1 VPEWLDGEWHNQ
13 PLAAALAQGDF
24 LVAAEKGSDA
34 WRETA
39 YGYVTDSAHALL
51 APMPDESSVEVT
63 LIADLTAQFDQ
74 AGIMVRASETE
85 WIKAGV
91 EYADGVLQLGAVV
104 THTKSDWSTSPVD
117 WAGLSVTIRASRSG
131 DAVMI
136 RARADDGEW
145 RLIRVAHIDPSLQ
158 YGAGPYLAA
167 PTRDGLTVRFTGW
180 ATGPADAEVH
190 PDGLPDTFA

>member
-1 VPEWLDGEWHNQ
+1 VPEWLDGKWSNP

-51 APMPDESSVEVT
+51 SPMPDGTAVEVT
-63 LIADLTAQFDQ
+63 LLADFTAQFDQ
-74 AGIMVRASETE
+74 AGIMLRASETE

-91 EYADGVLQLGAVV
+91 EYADGVLQLGAVA
-104 THTKSDWSTSPVD
+104 THGTSDWSSSPVD
-117 WAGLSVTIRASRSG
+117 WAGRRVTISASRKG
-131 DAVMI
+131 TGLMI
-136 RARADDGEW
+136 RARVDEEEW
-145 RLIRVAHIDPSLQ
+145 RLIRLAWIDPELR

-167 PTRDGLTVRFTGW
+167 PTRDGLTVRFINW
-180 ATGPADAEVH
+180 STGPAEDEIHA
-190 PDGLPDTFA
+190 DGELGTYL